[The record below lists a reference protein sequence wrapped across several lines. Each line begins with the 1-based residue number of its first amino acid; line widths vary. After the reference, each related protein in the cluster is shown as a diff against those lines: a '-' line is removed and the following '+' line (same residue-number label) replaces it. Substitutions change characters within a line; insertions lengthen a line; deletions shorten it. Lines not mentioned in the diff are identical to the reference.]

1 MTSPTSIDVSLE
13 HKEMVI
19 LGTQYAGEMKK
30 GVFSLMNY
38 WLPKRGIL
46 SLHSGCNVGA
56 EGDVT
61 MFFGLSGTGKTTLS
75 ADEKRPLIGDDEHGE
90 YRPRPS
96 HARCLP
102 DFLSP
107 THSLSLAISVRSAGW
122 GDGGVFNI
130 EGGCYAK
137 AIGLKYENEP
147 EIFDA
152 IKFGTV
158 LENVVFDDDTRVVDY
173 EANTITEHV
182 STSTSTSTA
191 VRSRP
196 EALTRATR
204 FARSTGTPARV
215 IRSSSSTTPTFRASP
230 GNPRTLSCSAAT
242 RLACCR
248 RWPS

>member
-1 MTSPTSIDVSLE
+1 
-13 HKEMVI
+13 VI
-19 LGTQYAGEMKK
+19 
-30 GVFSLMNY
+30 
-38 WLPKRGIL
+38 R
-46 SLHSGCNVGA
+46 
-56 EGDVT
+56 
-61 MFFGLSGTGKTTLS
+61 
-75 ADEKRPLIGDDEHGE
+75 
-90 YRPRPS
+90 
-96 HARCLP
+96 
-102 DFLSP
+102 
-107 THSLSLAISVRSAGW
+107 VRSAGW

-182 STSTSTSTA
+182 STSSSTSTSTSTA

-196 EALTRATR
+196 EALTRASR
-204 FARSTGTPARV
+204 FARSTGTPARA
-215 IRSSSSTTPTFRASP
+215 IRSSSLTTPTFRASL
-230 GNPRTLSCSAAT
+230 GTPRTSSCCAAT
-242 RLACCR
+242 RLACCH